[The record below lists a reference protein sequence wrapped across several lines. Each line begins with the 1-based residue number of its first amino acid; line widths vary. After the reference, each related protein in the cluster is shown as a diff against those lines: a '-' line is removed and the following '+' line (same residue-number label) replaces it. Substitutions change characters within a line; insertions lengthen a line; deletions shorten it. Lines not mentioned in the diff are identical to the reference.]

1 LNLILR
7 FKNKVQFSACVDT
20 FEFALFWCANSG
32 ELVLKSC
39 VSTWPH
45 LGEHKLQYLSVVPRT
60 GGRSIAVWSNMSTTC
75 NCVSQLVSVCKVR
88 RCVYL
93 RVVSWWLPVSVFVV
107 GLSVV
112 GQCLV
117 ASSSECFLFKI
128 FRTAGACSIWQPGQ
142 LALRRV
148 QSTP

>member
-1 LNLILR
+1 MHGNVRIRGL
-7 FKNKVQFSACVDT
+7 C
-20 FEFALFWCANSG
+20 CASNR

-75 NCVSQLVSVCKVR
+75 NCVSQLVSVCRVR

-93 RVVSWWLPVSVFVV
+93 RVVSWWLPVYLLLGCLWLASAWSRRRLFVSR
-107 GLSVV
+107 LS
-112 GQCLV
+112 GRP
-117 ASSSECFLFKI
+117 A
-128 FRTAGACSIWQPGQ
+128 
-142 LALRRV
+142 LARSGSLGSWPCGVSKARHDPLRPNGRWL
-148 QSTP
+148 TGPPL